1 MRVWRIASARH
12 PLLDGEGARL
22 YGGRWNSPG
31 RPAVYTSAHAS
42 LAVLEKL
49 AWTDPDDVP
58 VDLELTGIDVP
69 VDVPVEHL
77 DLRRLPANWPEPG
90 CPACVQAG
98 DEWLQS
104 LRTAALVVPSAVMP
118 VDSNVLI
125 NPLHPDARR
134 IRMVETRPF
143 TFDLRLLR

>member
-1 MRVWRIASARH
+1 MHVWRIASSRH

-49 AWTDPDDVP
+49 AWTDPEDVP
-58 VDLELTGIDVP
+58 ADLELTEIEVP
-69 VDVPVEHL
+69 DDIAVEHL
-77 DLRRLPANWPEPG
+77 DVGRLPVGWAEPG
-90 CPACVQAG
+90 SAACLRAG
-98 DEWLQS
+98 DEWLSS

-118 VDSNVLI
+118 VDSNILI
-125 NPLHPDARR
+125 NPLHTDARR
-134 IRMVETRPF
+134 IRVVGTRPF
-143 TFDLRLLR
+143 SFDLRLLR